1 MLLREKDWYK
11 ALEYYQK
18 YLNVADETE
27 PSVENSYTSEVVKE
41 CDPIYLVY
49 ARMAEMNKLGGH
61 GLEQDYSEAASLFT
75 EAADRAMAF
84 GKGRL
89 ANKYYE
95 QAEEVSS
102 LADDY

>member
-1 MLLREKDWYK
+1 
-11 ALEYYQK
+11 
-18 YLNVADETE
+18 
-27 PSVENSYTSEVVKE
+27 
-41 CDPIYLVY
+41 
-49 ARMAEMNKLGGH
+49 MAEMNKLGGH

-95 QAEEVSS
+95 QAEEASS